1 MDLLIS
7 LCTLLIN
14 KRILTRFFA
23 ASIMF
28 SISGC
33 LTFNQRAYER
43 HQIEIRKEN
52 SNILHSDGVCVA
64 AMKKSEKHVPC
75 IILRKN
81 MAYVSNN
88 EEFVLNI
95 FSKFPLCL
103 ELYIY
108 DPNRRDFECWSFDP
122 SGSLVHFYSNMAIR
136 DFEILY
142 SAKSIDALATRNR
155 EVHKKELLQNF

>member
-1 MDLLIS
+1 MKPLTSLFENLTSRRMLLR
-7 LCTLLIN
+7 LL
-14 KRILTRFFA
+14 T
-23 ASIMF
+23 ASIML

-33 LTFNQRAYER
+33 LTFNLEAIQR

-52 SNILHSDGVCVA
+52 ENILHSDGMCVA
-64 AMKKSEKHVPC
+64 AIKKSDKHVPC

-81 MAYVSNN
+81 MAYVGNN
-88 EEFVLNI
+88 EDFVFNI

-108 DPNRRDFECWSFDP
+108 DPNRSDFECWSFGP
-122 SGSLVHFYSNMAIR
+122 SGSLVHFNSNMAIR

-142 SAKSIDALATRNR
+142 SAENIDALAARNR
-155 EVHKKELLQNF
+155 EVHKKELLQNL